1 MWLIC
6 SSIGKKLIMSITGIS
21 LILFL
26 TFHML
31 MNLVVL
37 ISPEAYNAICAFLG
51 ANWYALIATKGLA
64 ALVAVHILYALLL
77 TFQNR
82 KARGN
87 DAYAVNA
94 RPKEVAWAS
103 QNMLVLGIIIVV
115 FLVLHLYHF
124 WSKMQMV
131 EIAHYV
137 LGFDMGEAMAIT
149 ANGVPLAADGAY
161 WIARTFANPIN
172 VVLYLIG
179 FAALWFHLTHGF
191 WSALQ
196 TIGINNQIWFNRWRC
211 VGNIWATAVM
221 LGYAVIVI
229 VFFLKSIFCGTAC
242 VL

>member
-37 ISPEAYNAICAFLG
+37 ISPESYNAICAFLG
-51 ANWYALIATKGLA
+51 ANWYALAAAAGLA
-64 ALVAVHILYALLL
+64 LLTVVHIAYALILSI
-77 TFQNR
+77 QNR
-82 KARGN
+82 KSRGGES
-87 DAYAVNA
+87 YAVNS

-103 QNMLVLGIIIVV
+103 QNMLALGIVVLV

-137 LGFDMGEAMAIT
+137 LGIDMGAAMAIT
-149 ANGVPLAADGAY
+149 ANGVP
-161 WIARTFANPIN
+161 
-172 VVLYLIG
+172 
-179 FAALWFHLTHGF
+179 
-191 WSALQ
+191 
-196 TIGINNQIWFNRWRC
+196 
-211 VGNIWATAVM
+211 
-221 LGYAVIVI
+221 
-229 VFFLKSIFCGTAC
+229 
-242 VL
+242 